1 MFETPFYNQHIRN
14 LVSVF
19 GTLFN
24 DIKVQRR
31 DGSGKILET
40 NKVPLAYGPKQSSY
54 QECKV
59 KDL

>member
-40 NKVPLAYGPKQSSY
+40 NKVPLSYGPKQ
-54 QECKV
+54 KFIAR
-59 KDL
+59 L